1 MSGPAPAGEHG
12 LAGTDPD
19 DDPRGLGE
27 PPKVRVSAA
36 RGFPDELAVASRNPG
51 KIREILVICRDWPV
65 RWVTAEDDP
74 REWPVVEE
82 TGDSYVAN
90 AALKARAVAA
100 LTGIPAIADDSG
112 IEVDALDGG
121 PGIRSARFA
130 GEDASDEEN
139 LAKLLD
145 SVRNVPDHR
154 RTARYRCV
162 ALVAWPGEWLAYAEA
177 TCEGHIQLERR
188 GEGGFGYDPVFVPTG
203 EFRTMAELPP
213 DEKDRISHRG
223 RAFRALERAL
233 GGASG
238 GRRA

>member
-1 MSGPAPAGEHG
+1 MSGPAPAGSG
-12 LAGTDPD
+12 PD
-19 DDPRGLGE
+19 DDPRGVGE

-36 RGFPDELAVASRNPG
+36 PGFPHELAVASRNPG
-51 KIREILVICRDWPV
+51 KIREILEICRDWPV
-65 RWVTAEDDP
+65 RWVTAEEDP

-82 TGDSYVAN
+82 TGDSSVAN
-90 AALKARAVAA
+90 AALKARAIAA

-121 PGIRSARFA
+121 PGIHSARFA
-130 GEDASDEEN
+130 GDDATDAEN
-139 LAKLLD
+139 LDKLIE
-145 SVRNVPDHR
+145 SVRNFPEHR

-162 ALVAWPGEWLAYAEA
+162 ALVAWPGEWFAYAEA
-177 TCEGHIQLERR
+177 TCEGRIQLERR

-203 EFRTMAELPP
+203 DFRTMAELTPE
-213 DEKDRISHRG
+213 DKDRISHRG

-233 GGASG
+233 RETRG